1 MWAKACKTTA
11 TRKRHSPEQIVR
23 KLIAANRL
31 LEEGTDTAAVCRE
44 LGVSRAPPTIG
55 GAISLAV

>member
-1 MWAKACKTTA
+1 M
-11 TRKRHSPEQIVR
+11 R